1 MLPWPPERL
10 TPPFSPCPELIRLP
24 NHPWGI
30 YPGHLSRHFKLGLA
44 IRPHRRRHARL
55 SKTTTR
61 AMEKPGSFG
70 GSSSE
75 DAGTSLLLPV
85 HRDDATTTASSRLRA
100 LLAHKYP
107 AIASG
112 PVACAAICALVDLGG
127 AHGAAPRNMLGVLA
141 WVFLWWATDAV
152 PLAVASMAPLFLFPA
167 FGISSADAVAKA
179 YMDDVIA
186 LVLGSFILA
195 LAIERYHI
203 HRRLALKI
211 TLRFCGDPVRPSLL
225 LLGITGTTAFV
236 SMWIHNTACTVMM
249 MPVATGILQ
258 RFPRGGAGQEEEE
271 QEVRRFSKAVVLG
284 VVYASAVGGMATLTG
299 TGVNIILVGMW
310 SAYFPEKEPITF
322 SSWMS
327 FGLPMAL
334 VMFLALW
341 VTLCFMY
348 CSNNTGKA
356 LSAYLDGTHLR
367 RELSLLGPM
376 AFAEKMVLAVFGGLI
391 VLWMTRNLT
400 DDIPGWGVLFHN
412 QVGDGTVT
420 IMMATLLFIIPSGK
434 KEGEKLMDWNKCR
447 KLQWNIV
454 LLLGAGF
461 AIADGFRT
469 SGLTGILSDGLR
481 FLEGAPTLV
490 IVPVA
495 CVFSGV
501 ITEFMSDDSTPT
513 LVLPLFA
520 ELAKSIEVH
529 PALLMISGAIGA
541 QLSYLFPTGSPSNV
555 VGFSTGH
562 ITIKDL
568 VATGLPLKV
577 VGVTALT
584 VLLPTLGSVIFGMD
598 NKS

>member
-1 MLPWPPERL
+1 
-10 TPPFSPCPELIRLP
+10 
-24 NHPWGI
+24 
-30 YPGHLSRHFKLGLA
+30 
-44 IRPHRRRHARL
+44 
-55 SKTTTR
+55 
-61 AMEKPGSFG
+61 MEKPGSFD

-75 DAGTSLLLPV
+75 DAGTPLLLPV
-85 HRDDATTTASSRLRA
+85 HRDDATTTATAGGRRPASSRLRA

-127 AHGAAPRNMLGVLA
+127 AGAAPRNMLGVLA
-141 WVFLWWATDAV
+141 WVFLWWVTDAV
-152 PLAVASMAPLFLFPA
+152 PLGVASMAPLFLFPA
-167 FGISSADAVAKA
+167 FGISSADSVAKA

-203 HRRLALKI
+203 HRRLALNI

-258 RFPRGGAGQEEEE
+258 RFPRGAGAGQEEEE

-327 FGLPMAL
+327 FGLPVAL
-334 VMFLALW
+334 AMFLALW

-356 LSAYLDGTHLR
+356 LSAYLDGSHLR

-412 QVGDGTVT
+412 QVGDGTVA

-434 KEGEKLMDWNKCR
+434 SEGEKLMDWDKCR

-501 ITEFMSDDSTPT
+501 ITEFMSDDSTTT

-520 ELAKSIEVH
+520 ELARSIEVH

-577 VGVTALT
+577 VGVAALT

>member
-1 MLPWPPERL
+1 
-10 TPPFSPCPELIRLP
+10 
-24 NHPWGI
+24 
-30 YPGHLSRHFKLGLA
+30 
-44 IRPHRRRHARL
+44 
-55 SKTTTR
+55 
-61 AMEKPGSFG
+61 MEKPARSFG

-75 DAGTSLLLPV
+75 DAGTPLLLPV
-85 HRDDATTTASSRLRA
+85 HRDDDAATTASSRLRA

-167 FGISSADAVAKA
+167 LGISSADAVAKA

-203 HRRLALKI
+203 HRRLALNI

-258 RFPRGGAGQEEEE
+258 RFPRGGGAGQGEGEEE

-334 VMFLALW
+334 LMFLALW

-391 VLWMTRNLT
+391 ALWMTRNLT
-400 DDIPGWGVLFHN
+400 DDIPGWGVLFHD

-434 KEGEKLMDWNKCR
+434 NGGEKLMDWNKCR
-447 KLQWNIV
+447 KIQWNIV

-501 ITEFMSDDSTPT
+501 ITEFMSDDSTTT

-529 PALLMISGAIGA
+529 PALLMISGAVGA
-541 QLSYLFPTGSPSNV
+541 QLSYLFPIGSPSNV

-577 VGVTALT
+577 VGVAALT

-598 NKS
+598 KSPS